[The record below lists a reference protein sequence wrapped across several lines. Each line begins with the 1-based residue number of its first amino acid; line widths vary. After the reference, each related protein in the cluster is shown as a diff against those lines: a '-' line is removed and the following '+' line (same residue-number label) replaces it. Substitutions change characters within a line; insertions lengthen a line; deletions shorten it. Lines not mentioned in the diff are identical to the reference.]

1 MTPLLRMIG
10 SRPMMLFAGT
20 MGDSCCFTG
29 LISAARDKKIM
40 GLDSSTW
47 FKLAYVGYLYFI
59 MSILSRIAE
68 IVEEK

>member
-1 MTPLLRMIG
+1 MTPLLRMMG

-40 GLDSSTW
+40 GLNSPIW
-47 FKLAYVGYLYFI
+47 FRLAYVGYLYFI
-59 MSILSRIAE
+59 MAILSRIAE
-68 IVEEK
+68 MVEEK